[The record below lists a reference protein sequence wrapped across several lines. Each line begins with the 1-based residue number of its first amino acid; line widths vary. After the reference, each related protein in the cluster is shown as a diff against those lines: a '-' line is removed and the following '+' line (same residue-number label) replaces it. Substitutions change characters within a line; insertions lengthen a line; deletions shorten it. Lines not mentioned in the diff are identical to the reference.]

1 MFPVKAGFEGITLT
15 GDITWLPAT
24 ERNLPTTGSTGNC
37 RSDSQTLCREVD
49 PIEKYRENDSGLPS
63 FFA

>member
-37 RSDSQTLCREVD
+37 CSDSQTLCREVD
-49 PIEKYRENDSGLPS
+49 PIEK
-63 FFA
+63 